1 MSGDNITKIKKI
13 NITKFRALENIDIEF
28 ADRITVI
35 CGKNG
40 MAKSSILGIAAQCFS
55 FSKDYTQNPPV
66 SLKFNTLSG
75 DIFKSQI
82 SEHFRLSKY
91 DLYDKQKNK
100 YCYI

>member
-13 NITKFRALENIDIEF
+13 SITKFRALENIDIEF

-55 FSKDYTQNPPV
+55 FSKDYTQNPPA
-66 SLKFNTLSG
+66 SLRFILFLEIFLNLKYQSTL
-75 DIFKSQI
+75 DYLNMTYMI
-82 SEHFRLSKY
+82 
-91 DLYDKQKNK
+91 NK
-100 YCYI
+100 K